1 MTRSCAA
8 VVLLATLLEP
18 AGTSTSAA
26 DAANVV
32 LVTLDG
38 VRIQEMFGGLD
49 ESVARAQVKEGRV
62 EDMPLWQRYWAP
74 TREERRRK
82 LMPFLWGTLLA
93 EHGSIAGDQA
103 AGSIV
108 RVTNRHRFSYP
119 GYAEIATGAA
129 HDAEIDSNDNRRN
142 PFPTV
147 LEIVRRERGLEPRQ
161 VATFASWETFR
172 WIVEHEE
179 GATTVN
185 AGLQAYAHPERDVQ
199 VLSDWQIQTRTPWD
213 GTRHDA
219 YTLRFA
225 RAHLATFRPRLLWM
239 AFDETDDWAHDGRYD
254 RVLDTL
260 ARFDAALAD
269 LWGWL
274 QADPQYRGTTTVIVT
289 TDHGRGRGPADWR
302 DHGKDVEGAQDIW
315 LVLAGRGVKRRG
327 VWRDAPTIHQNQIAA
342 TIAALL
348 DVDYRKFVPGAG
360 LPIGDCL
367 MSKEKCGM

>member
-1 MTRSCAA
+1 MTRSFAA
-8 VVLLATLLEP
+8 AVLLATLLAP
-18 AGTSTSAA
+18 AGTTTWAA

-38 VRIQEMFGGLD
+38 VRIQEMFEGLD
-49 ESVARAQVKEGRV
+49 ESVARALVKDGRV
-62 EDMPLWQRYWAP
+62 EDMSLWQRYWAP

-93 EHGSIAGDQA
+93 EHGSIAGDQT

-108 RVTNRHRFSYP
+108 RVTNSHRFSYP
-119 GYAEIATGAA
+119 GYSEIATGAA

-147 LEIVRRERGLEPRQ
+147 LEIVRRERGLEARQ

-199 VLSDWQIQTRTPWD
+199 VLSDWQFQTQTPWD

-225 RAHLATFRPRLLWM
+225 RAHLATFRPRLLWI

-254 RVLDTL
+254 RVLDAL

-269 LWGWL
+269 LWEWL
-274 QADPQYRGTTTVIVT
+274 QADPQYRDTTTVIVT

-315 LVLAGRGVKRRG
+315 LVLAGRGAGRRG
-327 VWRDAPTIHQNQIAA
+327 VWRDAATIHQNQIAA

-348 DVDYRKFVPGAG
+348 DVDYRRFVPGAG

-367 MSKEKCGM
+367 MSKEQCGM

>member
-1 MTRSCAA
+1 MTRSFAA

-18 AGTSTSAA
+18 AATSTRAA

-32 LVTLDG
+32 LITLDG

-49 ESVARAQVKEGRV
+49 ESVARALVKDGRV
-62 EDMPLWQRYWAP
+62 EDTPLWQRYWAP

-93 EHGSIAGDQA
+93 EQGSIAGDQA
-103 AGSIV
+103 VGSIV

-119 GYAEIATGAA
+119 GYSEIATGAA

-199 VLSDWQIQTRTPWD
+199 VLSDWQFQTRTPWD

-274 QADPQYRGTTTVIVT
+274 QADPQYRGTKTVIVT

-327 VWRDAPTIHQNQIAA
+327 VWRDAPTIQQNQIAA

-348 DVDYRKFVPGAG
+348 DVDYRRFVPGAG

-367 MSKEKCGM
+367 MSTEKCGM

>member
-1 MTRSCAA
+1 MTRSFAA
-8 VVLLATLLEP
+8 VVLLATLLAP
-18 AGTSTSAA
+18 AGTTTWAA
-26 DAANVV
+26 DAANIV

-49 ESVARAQVKEGRV
+49 ESVARALVKDGRV
-62 EDMPLWQRYWAP
+62 EDTPLWQRYWAP

-93 EHGSIAGDQA
+93 ERGSIAGDQT

-119 GYAEIATGAA
+119 GYSEIATGAA

-199 VLSDWQIQTRTPWD
+199 VLSDWQFQTRTPWD

-269 LWGWL
+269 LWEWL

-315 LVLAGRGVKRRG
+315 LVLAGRGVGRRG
-327 VWRDAPTIHQNQIAA
+327 VWGDAPTIHQSQIAA

-348 DVDYRKFVPGAG
+348 DVDYRQFVPGAG
-360 LPIGDCL
+360 LPIADCL
-367 MSKEKCGM
+367 MSKQGCGM

>member
-1 MTRSCAA
+1 MTRSFAA

-18 AGTSTSAA
+18 AGTSTRAA

-32 LVTLDG
+32 LITLDG
-38 VRIQEMFGGLD
+38 VRIQEMFGGLV
-49 ESVARAQVKEGRV
+49 ESVARALVKDGRV
-62 EDMPLWQRYWAP
+62 EDTPLWQRYWAP

-103 AGSIV
+103 VGSIV

-119 GYAEIATGAA
+119 GYSEIATGAA

-179 GATTVN
+179 GVTTVN

-199 VLSDWQIQTRTPWD
+199 VLSDWQFQTRTPWD

-348 DVDYRKFVPGAG
+348 DVDYRRFVPGAG

-367 MSKEKCGM
+367 MSTEKCGM

>member
-1 MTRSCAA
+1 MTRAFAA
-8 VVLLATLLEP
+8 VLLLATLLEP
-18 AGTSTSAA
+18 AAPSSSAA
-26 DAANVV
+26 GAANVV
-32 LVTLDG
+32 LITLDG
-38 VRIQEMFGGLD
+38 VRIEEMFGGLD
-49 ESVARAQVKEGRV
+49 EAVARALVKEGRV
-62 EDMPLWQRYWAP
+62 EDTPLWQRYWAP

-93 EHGSIAGDQA
+93 EYGSVAGDQA
-103 AGSIV
+103 SGSIV

-147 LEIVRRERGLEPRQ
+147 LEIVRRERHLEPRQ

-199 VLSDWQIQTRTPWD
+199 VLSDWQFQTRTPWD

-260 ARFDAALAD
+260 ARFDSALAD

-274 QADPQYRGTTTVIVT
+274 QADEQYRGTTTVIVT
-289 TDHGRGRGPADWR
+289 TDHGRGRGPGDWR

-315 LVLAGRGVKRRG
+315 LVLAGRSVERRG

-348 DVDYRKFVPGAG
+348 DVDYAKFVPGAG
-360 LPIGDCL
+360 PPIGDCL
-367 MSKEKCGM
+367 MRNEKCGM

>member
-1 MTRSCAA
+1 MTRSFAA

-199 VLSDWQIQTRTPWD
+199 VLSDWQFQTRTPWD

>member
-1 MTRSCAA
+1 MTRSFAA
-8 VVLLATLLEP
+8 VVLLATLLAP
-18 AGTSTSAA
+18 AGATTWAT

-49 ESVARAQVKEGRV
+49 ESVARALVKDGRV
-62 EDMPLWQRYWAP
+62 EDTPLWQRYWAP

-119 GYAEIATGAA
+119 GYSEIATGAA

-199 VLSDWQIQTRTPWD
+199 VLSDWQFQTRTPWD

-254 RVLDTL
+254 RVLDAL

-269 LWGWL
+269 LWEWL

-315 LVLAGRGVKRRG
+315 LVLAGRGVGRRG
-327 VWRDAPTIHQNQIAA
+327 VWREAPTIHQNQIAA

-348 DVDYRKFVPGAG
+348 DVDYRQFVPGAG
-360 LPIGDCL
+360 LPIADCL

>member
-1 MTRSCAA
+1 MTRSLAA
-8 VVLLATLLEP
+8 AALLVIVLAP
-18 AGTSTSAA
+18 AGTPTPAS
-26 DAANVV
+26 DAAHVV
-32 LVTLDG
+32 LITLDG
-38 VRIQEMFGGLD
+38 VRVQEMFGGLD
-49 ESVARAQVKEGRV
+49 ETVARALVKQGRA
-62 EDMPLWQRYWAP
+62 EDTPVWQRYWAASP
-74 TREERRRK
+74 EERRRK
-82 LMPFLWGTLLA
+82 LMPFLWGTLLV
-93 EHGSIAGDQA
+93 EHGSIAGNQA

-147 LEIVRRERGLEPRQ
+147 LEIVRRERGLDPRQ

-185 AGLQAYAHPERDVQ
+185 AGLQAYVHPNRDVQ
-199 VLSDWQIQTRTPWD
+199 VLSDWQFQTRTPWD
-213 GTRHDA
+213 GTRHDV

-254 RVLDTL
+254 RVLDAL

-269 LWGWL
+269 LWAWL
-274 QADPQYRGTTTVIVT
+274 QADPQYRGTTTVLVT
-289 TDHGRGRGPADWR
+289 TDHGRGRGPVDWR

-315 LVLAGRGVKRRG
+315 LVLAGAGVARRG
-327 VWRDAPTIHQNQIAA
+327 EWRDAPTIHQNQIAA

-348 DVDYRKFVPGAG
+348 GVDYERFAPDAG
-360 LPIGDCL
+360 LPVPACT
-367 MSKEKCGM
+367 MQNAQCKR